1 MKFPLPWYLIIRN
14 GRSIDKLDKLDMIKP
29 LDEPENNLIDYQP
42 ENQSIL
48 ARYVVLNSA
57 TPPHIPPG
65 PVRLRTIE
73 SCLTKS

>member
-1 MKFPLPWYLIIRN
+1 
-14 GRSIDKLDKLDMIKP
+14 MIKP
-29 LDEPENNLIDYQP
+29 LAEPENNLIDYQP

-65 PVRLRTIE
+65 TVRLRTIE